1 MAKMWRGKLCG
12 STDHLLSRRSLLGA
26 GGALA
31 AGVAAGIPGLGA
43 LHSPLLGAE
52 LDKRRK
58 RVLMIFLNGGASQ
71 FETWDPKPG
80 APTGGPFISIPT
92 TIPGYHVSELMPKM
106 AQRVHKMAIIRST
119 HIRNADHNDKSLY
132 GNKVKDGVVQLP
144 SIGSILSHELADPK
158 SPLPRHVMFSNYL
171 GANYTESPG
180 YLGPAWG
187 PVNVLPDKIPAT
199 PPFSIPH
206 SKVRLAPPGNTLP
219 ESLSDQEHLDRGK
232 LRTALSS
239 TFALGRQRDATL
251 SSYEGAFARVR
262 GLMDS
267 ASLFDIEKESKQ
279 MRDRYGPTAFGQHAL
294 IARRLIE
301 AGVPYVRVNR
311 GWWDHHGQNF
321 EMHQEMVPEF
331 DHVLSVLLDDL
342 EDRGLLE
349 DTLVVTFSEM
359 GRTPYINANQG
370 RDHFSLLTTTL
381 TGCGIKPGVVY
392 GSTDANGVEI
402 AEDEV
407 LVQQFFATI
416 FQAVGIDHQKE
427 YYSTDGRPIPLT
439 EYGVEP
445 VDAVLA

>member
-1 MAKMWRGKLCG
+1 MAKSWRRRLCG
-12 STDHLLSRRSLLGA
+12 SADHLLSRRAFLGA
-26 GGALA
+26 SGAVA
-31 AGVAAGIPGLGA
+31 AGFAAGIPGLGA
-43 LHSPLLGAE
+43 LHSPVLGAE
-52 LDKRRK
+52 LQKRQK

-71 FETWDPKPG
+71 FETFDPKPG

-92 TIPGYHVSELMPKM
+92 TIPGYHVSELMPEM
-106 AQRVHKMAIIRST
+106 AKRVHKMAIIRST
-119 HIRNADHNDKSLY
+119 HIRGADHNDKPIY
-132 GNKVKDGVVQLP
+132 GNKLKDGVVRLP
-144 SIGSILSHELADPK
+144 SIGSILSRELADPE
-158 SPLPRHVMFSNYL
+158 SSLPRHVFFSNYL

-180 YLGPAWG
+180 FLGPAWG
-187 PVNVLPDKIPAT
+187 PINVLPGKIDAE
-199 PPFSIPH
+199 PPFSIP
-206 SKVRLAPPGNTLP
+206 SSEVRLAPQGNTLP
-219 ESLSDQEHLDRGK
+219 ESLSEGAHLRRGA

-251 SSYEGAFARVR
+251 SSYEGAFSRVP

-267 ASLFDIEKESKQ
+267 AELFDLEKEPQ
-279 MRDRYGPTAFGQHAL
+279 HMRDRYGPTAFGQHAL

-321 EMHQEMVPEF
+321 EMHQEMVPEL

-342 EDRGLLE
+342 GSRGLLE

-370 RDHFSLLTTTL
+370 RDHFPLLTTTL
-381 TGCGIKPGVVY
+381 TGCGVKEGVVY

-407 LVQQFFATI
+407 LVQDFFATI
-416 FQAVGIDHQKE
+416 FRAVGIDHQKE
-427 YYSTDGRPIPLT
+427 YHAADGRPVPLT
-439 EYGVEP
+439 DYGTES